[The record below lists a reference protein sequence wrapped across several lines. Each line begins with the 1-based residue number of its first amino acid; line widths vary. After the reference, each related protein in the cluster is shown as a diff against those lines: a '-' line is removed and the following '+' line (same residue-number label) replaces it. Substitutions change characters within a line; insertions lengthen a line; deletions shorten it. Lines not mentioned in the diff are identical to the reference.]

1 MIESYSPENM
11 KLNQDQAKAVIEDA
25 IINNTVHQDYNHC
38 VEYARRMKRWV
49 TGVGIEEDLRRY
61 LPREDE
67 AAFLQRC
74 NLTKSIT
81 PALIASAM
89 KPFKKVVKSDRVV
102 KEIKPLNPA
111 KANDKATN
119 QAILNVQDAMDRF
132 YGSDDYDAGL
142 DYWLKTRF
150 FELTQ
155 SDPNTFIVIETE
167 SDPMNVAQLKPYPF
181 EVNSKMAINFDIDN
195 NNIDWLLCRQ
205 EITYYDDV
213 KKKPLDGV
221 RITCYCDTISVVY
234 HQTSKNKKL
243 ADEQLP
249 ADMKQDG
256 VNPEMVILGNKYFWV
271 AVYVNALKDVAA
283 FRVGYS
289 RDLQTDG
296 RTYVV
301 PYHTAE
307 CWIDKSITTVS
318 QFDIT
323 NNTQVFPKTF
333 SYVTPCT
340 GEQISDEARDSE
352 GNVRYRGN
360 SNGFYNRL
368 PGSIQD
374 DALAPGEFI
383 DNNYNDQLDNG
394 YPTGGYDGYGSA
406 ALGLGAGCTG
416 GYTRSGRI
424 CKMCNGSGVKVHKSG
439 QDIITLPLPD
449 SKDEM
454 FDLSKMMATF
464 SPPIPLL
471 QFQSDMIDAYE
482 PKIHKAVFNTTV
494 MIEKSIVKT
503 ATEASDDIDN
513 AYDVLS
519 ELASKCKSVWLSI
532 AKFLSF
538 LEGSEDLLL
547 FIYKNPLDW
556 KLKTKLVLYAERK
569 AINESGAPSF
579 TKQSVDDDLAYINF
593 QDDPDALLSY
603 KVKKLF
609 LPFLG
614 KTDAEIEYIM
624 VENYTT
630 INKKVLWQNFD
641 DIFLQAEQETPNFY
655 LMPYAAQKKII
666 DKMVQDLVDSL
677 APPTPTMPPVT
688 IPNPRVTT
696 ISTL

>member
-1 MIESYSPENM
+1 M

-61 LPREDE
+61 VPREDIE
-67 AAFLQRC
+67 AFAQRC

-102 KEIKPLNPA
+102 KEIKPINPA

-119 QAILNVQDAMDRF
+119 EAILSVQDAMDRF

-167 SDPMNVAQLKPYPF
+167 SDPINVDQLKPYPF

-205 EITYYDDV
+205 EITYYDDN

-221 RITCYCDTISVVY
+221 RITCYCDTVSVVY
-234 HQTSKNKKL
+234 HQTAKNKTL
-243 ADEQLP
+243 ALTELP
-249 ADMKQDG
+249 ADMLQTG
-256 VNPEMVILGNKYFWV
+256 VNPEFVQVKDKYFWV
-271 AVYVNALKDVAA
+271 AIYTNPLEDVPA
-283 FRVGYS
+283 FRVGYA

-307 CWIDKSITTVS
+307 CWLEKSITTVS

-333 SYVTPCT
+333 AYVTPCQ
-340 GEQISDEARDSE
+340 GEQIPDEFKDRE

-360 SNGFYNRL
+360 SSGFYNRQ
-368 PGSIQD
+368 PGAIQD

-383 DNNYNDQLDNG
+383 DNNFNDQLDTG
-394 YPTGGYDGYGSA
+394 YPTTGYDGYGSA
-406 ALGLGAGCTG
+406 ALGLGAGCNG
-416 GYTRSGRI
+416 GYTRSGRL
-424 CKMCNGSGVKVHKSG
+424 CRACNGSGVKVHKSG
-439 QDIITLPLPD
+439 QDIITLPMPD
-449 SKDEM
+449 DPTGM

-482 PKIHKAVFNTTV
+482 PKIHKAIFNTTV

-519 ELASKCKSVWLSI
+519 ELASKCKSVWLTI
-532 AKFLSF
+532 AKFLSYF
-538 LEGSEDLLL
+538 EGSEDLLL

-569 AINESGAPSF
+569 AINDSGSPSF
-579 TKQSVDDDLAYINF
+579 AKTAVDDDIANIVYA
-593 QDDPDALLSY
+593 DDADALLAY
-603 KVKKLF
+603 KVQKLF
-609 LPFLG
+609 RPFLG
-614 KTDAEIEYIM
+614 KTDAEVEYIM

-641 DIFLQAEQETPNFY
+641 DIFLEAEQNNESFY
-655 LMPYAAQKKII
+655 LMPYKQQKTII

-677 APPTPTMPPVT
+677 APPTPTMQPVK
-688 IPNPRVTT
+688 IPNPRVAQ
-696 ISTL
+696 IGTL